1 MKRILMVLTVA
12 ALMVA
17 MMALSAVPSFAQVV
31 ADVEQEG
38 GDAAIAGDVGAGD
51 ECAGFEVC
59 LPPLALPNG

>member
-17 MMALSAVPSFAQVV
+17 MMALSAVPSFAQVSAEAAQESE
-31 ADVEQEG
+31 ADV
-38 GDAAIAGDVGAGD
+38 GDLAVFAGD
-51 ECAGFEVC
+51 ECTGILVC